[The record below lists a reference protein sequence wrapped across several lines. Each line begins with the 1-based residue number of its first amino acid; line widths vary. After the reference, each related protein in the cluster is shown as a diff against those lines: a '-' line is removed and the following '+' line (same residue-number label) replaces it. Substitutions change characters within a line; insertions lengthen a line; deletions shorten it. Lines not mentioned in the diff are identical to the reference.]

1 MPDAVRDIVAAFVAE
16 HHVERAFSK
25 RQRDRADPE
34 ALGAA
39 RRRRNEEQAMSEP
52 ENFLERWSRRKQRG
66 VRSSRRKRLRR
77 KPKKTKLRPRR
88 RPRRSSPARPKPAA
102 FDIAELPSIESIGA
116 DTDVRGFLQP
126 GVPPELTRAALRRAW
141 SSDPAI
147 RDFVG
152 LVENGWDFNDP
163 NAMHGFGPIT
173 PEEVARLLTQSVT
186 LTEPPPAPQ
195 PAQVAAIDDKSAGES
210 APPVGEAAAAPAPDQ
225 SAPAEEPAAAQHS
238 DGR

>member
-1 MPDAVRDIVAAFVAE
+1 
-16 HHVERAFSK
+16 
-25 RQRDRADPE
+25 
-34 ALGAA
+34 
-39 RRRRNEEQAMSEP
+39 MSEP
-52 ENFLERWSRRKQRG
+52 ENFLERWSRRKQQA
-66 VRSSRRKRLRR
+66 SAE
-77 KPKKTKLRPRR
+77 
-88 RPRRSSPARPKPAA
+88 PAQAPAAKAEKDEASAAAPTAPAEPSEAKPAA

-163 NAMHGFGPIT
+163 NAMHGFGTIT

-186 LTEPPPAPQ
+186 LTEPPPAPE
-195 PAQVAAIDDKSAGES
+195 PAQVVAIEDKSADES
-210 APPVGEAAAAPAPDQ
+210 APPAGEAAAAPAPDQ
-225 SAPAEEPAAAQHS
+225 SVPSEEPAAAQHG
-238 DGR
+238 DGDDAAPQKNSGV

>member
-1 MPDAVRDIVAAFVAE
+1 
-16 HHVERAFSK
+16 
-25 RQRDRADPE
+25 
-34 ALGAA
+34 
-39 RRRRNEEQAMSEP
+39 MSEP
-52 ENFLERWSRRKQRG
+52 ENFLERWSRRKQQAS
-66 VRSSRRKRLRR
+66 VE
-77 KPKKTKLRPRR
+77 
-88 RPRRSSPARPKPAA
+88 PAQAPAAKDEKEEASAAAPAMPVEPSEPKPAA

-186 LTEPPPAPQ
+186 LTEPPAAPE
-195 PAQVAAIDDKSAGES
+195 PAQVAAIEDKSAGES
-210 APPVGEAAAAPAPDQ
+210 APPVGEAPAAPAVAPAPAQ
-225 SAPAEEPAAAQHS
+225 SAPSEEPAAAQHG
-238 DGR
+238 DGDDAAPQKNSSV

>member
-1 MPDAVRDIVAAFVAE
+1 
-16 HHVERAFSK
+16 
-25 RQRDRADPE
+25 
-34 ALGAA
+34 
-39 RRRRNEEQAMSEP
+39 MSEP
-52 ENFLERWSRRKQRG
+52 ENFLERWSRRKQQASVEPAQAPAAKAEKDEASAAVPADTGRAQRAKTG
-66 VRSSRRKRLRR
+66 RLRY
-77 KPKKTKLRPRR
+77 RR
-88 RPRRSSPARPKPAA
+88 VCRRSN
-102 FDIAELPSIESIGA
+102 SIGA

-186 LTEPPPAPQ
+186 LTEPPAAPQ

-210 APPVGEAAAAPAPDQ
+210 APPVGERCGPAVAPAPAQ
-225 SAPAEEPAAAQHS
+225 SATS
-238 DGR
+238 DGTGRSATWWRR